1 MKFWH
6 AEYVS
11 RNSLL
16 GTLPDRS
23 NLAVTYKHL
32 KELDQRSQVQVSHL
46 HFLPATNLHLI
57 CLERTMSELKPLL
70 LGSMFA
76 LLVVSAS
83 PAQVTIDVSKITCD
97 QYVLDKVTD
106 FRTITAWLHGFYSGR
121 RNNTVIDVQEL
132 ERIADKVEEYC
143 RSHRDMAL
151 MQAVETTLGET
162 GRLAPRSKPNNRRD
176 EN

>member
-1 MKFWH
+1 MGSFRPIRV
-6 AEYVS
+6 EV
-11 RNSLL
+11 
-16 GTLPDRS
+16 TS
-23 NLAVTYKHL
+23 N
-32 KELDQRSQVQVSHL
+32 ELDQRIRVPLNQL

-76 LLVVSAS
+76 LLVVSA
-83 PAQVTIDVSKITCD
+83 PLAQVTIDVSKITCE
-97 QYVLDKVTD
+97 QYVLDQVTD

-121 RNNTVIDVQEL
+121 RNNTVIDVQAL

-151 MQAVETTLGET
+151 MQAVETTLG
-162 GRLAPRSKPNNRRD
+162 GGDRAVGSKK
-176 EN
+176 